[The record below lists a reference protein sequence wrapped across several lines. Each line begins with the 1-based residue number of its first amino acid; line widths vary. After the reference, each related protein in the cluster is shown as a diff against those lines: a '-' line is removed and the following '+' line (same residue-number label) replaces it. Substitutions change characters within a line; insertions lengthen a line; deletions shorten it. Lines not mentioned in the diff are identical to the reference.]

1 MCEQLTTDPASMRLA
16 LSGASGLVGQALS
29 PALRQR
35 KSRIDTLVRRPAAS
49 DQEISWD
56 PARGIM
62 SPKALEGVDA
72 VVHLAG
78 ENVGRGRWTRARRQ
92 AIIQSR
98 VKGTNLLARTLADLE
113 HRPHT
118 LICASA
124 VGYYGNRGDE
134 LITEDSPP
142 GTGFLAELGQ
152 NWEQAAEPAR
162 RAGIRVVSLRIG
174 MVLSAAGGGLPRMLT
189 PFKLGLG
196 GVLGTGRQYVSW
208 ISLTDLV
215 RVICHVL
222 YDSNLSGPINTVA
235 PNPVTNRSF
244 TKALGRVLHR
254 PTLLPVP
261 RLALRLAFGQMAD
274 DLLLKGARVLPARL
288 QADGFDFVHP
298 ELEQALRAELGR
310 P

>member
-1 MCEQLTTDPASMRLA
+1 MRLA
-16 LSGASGLVGQALS
+16 LSGASGLVGQALI
-29 PALRQR
+29 PALRER

-49 DQEISWD
+49 DQEIPWD
-56 PARGIM
+56 PARGTINTE
-62 SPKALEGVDA
+62 ALEGVDA

-78 ENVGRGRWTRARRQ
+78 ENIGRGRWTRARRQ
-92 AIIQSR
+92 TITQSR
-98 VKGTNLLARTLADLE
+98 VKGTNLLARTLAGLE
-113 HRPHT
+113 RRPHT

-124 VGYYGNRGDE
+124 VGYYGHRSDE
-134 LITEDSPP
+134 IITEDSPP

-152 NWEQAAEPAR
+152 AWEQAAEPAR
-162 RAGIRVVSLRIG
+162 QAGIRVVSLRIG
-174 MVLSAAGGGLPRMLT
+174 LVLSTASGALPRMLT

-215 RVICHVL
+215 RAICHVL
-222 YDSNLSGPINTVA
+222 YDSNLSGPINAVA

-244 TKALGRVLHR
+244 TKTLGRVLHR

-288 QADGFDFVHP
+288 QADGFKFVHP
-298 ELEQALRAELGR
+298 ELEQALRVELGL